1 MKRFMAPLSVLFCSL
16 FSVAADAQTP
26 LDETPASQPVSQQMS
41 NTAPALT
48 LSQGPEKHSVGSLY
62 STSIVMTGVWVG
74 GIFATIPFAEKAD
87 ASFDG
92 AEPTEPVDPRD
103 LNAGFALSTGSK
115 LAFNGALLSLGLARY
130 EQTHK
135 ARPLYLVATA
145 GLLNA
150 AARDL
155 GFIVYTAE
163 GSIFG
168 TNSPSDN
175 GIYGPAYVVGIVSAL
190 ALTTYA
196 TVKAVKHTKAKRE
209 AAIKPDEC
217 FELK

>member
-1 MKRFMAPLSVLFCSL
+1 MNRLMKPLSVLFFSV
-16 FSVAADAQTP
+16 FSVAAYAQAP
-26 LDETPASQPVSQQMS
+26 LDETPASQPLSQQTS
-41 NTAPALT
+41 NSIPV
-48 LSQGPEKHSVGSLY
+48 LSIKQNEASKKPVGSLY
-62 STSIVMTGVWVG
+62 SASIVMTGVWVG

-87 ASFDG
+87 ANFDG
-92 AEPTEPVDPRD
+92 EVSTEPVDPRD
-103 LNAGFALSTGSK
+103 LNAGFALSMGSK

-155 GFIVYTAE
+155 GLIVYTAE

-168 TNSPSDN
+168 TASPSDN
-175 GIYGPAYVVGIVSAL
+175 GIYGPAYAFGIISAL

-209 AAIKPDEC
+209 ASTVTIK
-217 FELK
+217 